1 MMLEQRYLLGR
12 TSSMSSAF
20 FCIDRSL
27 FVWSVIRSSFEG
39 FVSVFVYFP
48 SLSCLVCLQD
58 FDLSSAM
65 TEDSR
70 AFTVILQSKWL
81 IVSLH
86 LFVLDDGCLQL
97 RFFASLCHRRSF
109 ISVSWQGV
117 TRGGSKVLNVTG
129 RSFLDS
135 TNKADYNS
143 RYNRE
148 YVPPKPQRL
157 YG

>member
-1 MMLEQRYLLGR
+1 
-12 TSSMSSAF
+12 MSSAL

-27 FVWSVIRSSFEG
+27 FVWSVIRSSFQG

-48 SLSCLVCLQD
+48 SSSCLVCHQD

-97 RFFASLCHRRSF
+97 RFFASLCHRF
-109 ISVSWQGV
+109 IFYLCPGRKCELTGPKS
-117 TRGGSKVLNVTG
+117 RRTG

-135 TNKADYNS
+135 TNEADYNS

-148 YVPPKPQRL
+148 YVPPNPQRL
-157 YG
+157 FYG